1 MHTGTDKRTGWMSR
15 IWTVITLND
24 KTGAT
29 ESVQFDGSF
38 DCHLA
43 REQFAMD
50 NPMCPIIALMPG
62 KIEVTTYPVIK
73 PHEVHKVTTP
83 APPDDLDD
91 HF

>member
-1 MHTGTDKRTGWMSR
+1 MSR

-38 DCHLA
+38 DCQLA
-43 REQFAMD
+43 REQFAKF
-50 NPMCPIIALMPG
+50 NPTRPIIALMPG
-62 KIEVTTYPVIK
+62 KIEVMTYPVIK
-73 PHEVHKVTTP
+73 PPGMHQTTTP
-83 APPDDLDD
+83 IPPDDLDD